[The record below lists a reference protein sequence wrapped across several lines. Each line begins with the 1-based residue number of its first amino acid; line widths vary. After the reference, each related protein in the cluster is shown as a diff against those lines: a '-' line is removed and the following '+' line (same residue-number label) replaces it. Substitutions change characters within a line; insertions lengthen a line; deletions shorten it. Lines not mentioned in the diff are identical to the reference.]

1 MATKPEY
8 MPNTPREIFEAS
20 RRHLRSK
27 VETPDLVKAEQ
38 QPRWEVR
45 EAPGTEYAE
54 IAEMGDLTLYAVRTT
69 PEAFAT
75 APPGTL
81 RVSWCIM
88 SEKEDDAIA
97 GGGADSIADAK
108 EYAHLCYQAAY
119 GVIKGGDA

>member
-1 MATKPEY
+1 LAKKPAY
-8 MPNTPREIFEAS
+8 MPTAPREIFEAS

-27 VETPDLVKAEQ
+27 VETPNPVKAEQ
-38 QPRWEVR
+38 QPRWKLG

-69 PEAFAT
+69 PEAFKT

-81 RVSWCIM
+81 RVSWCIL
-88 SEKEDDAIA
+88 SEKEDDVIA
-97 GGGADSIADAK
+97 GGGADSIEDAK